1 MGRHSTLLIVAG
13 LLIAVGPALAAG
25 FGGVMVRMYG
35 RSGLAD
41 LLQWALILLVI
52 SIPLGAALV
61 VSGGV
66 MKFAQDR
73 ARRAAGIV
81 DPIRL
86 RDWLPH
92 LLLGA
97 FMVLAPGYLGIE
109 IGGHSFSPWEAW
121 LIGLSQFYVGIGL
134 LLIVLALFVRAGA
147 RWVRWPLALWGP
159 VFIFGLDL
167 WTHHLHIG
175 VFKIAEFGVG
185 VFIAL
190 AWMWL
195 HLRRI

>member
-1 MGRHSTLLIVAG
+1 MKLIVAG
-13 LLIAVGPALAAG
+13 LLIAVGPVLAAG
-25 FGGVMVRMYG
+25 LGGVIVRLYG
-35 RSGLAD
+35 RSGFAD
-41 LLQWALILLVI
+41 LLQWALVLLVI

-61 VSGGV
+61 VAGGV

-97 FMVLAPGYLGIE
+97 FLVLAPAFLDMDIRGRNLSPAEAWGAGASAIY
-109 IGGHSFSPWEAW
+109 IGG
-121 LIGLSQFYVGIGL
+121 GLS
-134 LLIVLALFVRAGA
+134 LIVLALLVRAGA
-147 RWVRWPLALWGP
+147 PWVRWPMALWCP
-159 VFIFGLDL
+159 VYILGYETGAHYLDL
-167 WTHHLHIG
+167 G
-175 VFKIAEFGVG
+175 MFKPAEFGVNML
-185 VFIAL
+185 VAMI
-190 AWMWL
+190 WTWL